1 MVTKVGYTFSIFV
14 LNKLFKEGLNQKPY
28 VPYKDIAL
36 SKFQSGDLFQHTL
49 SAKAI
54 SGDDQKVEPQYGQT
68 HEIIFAKVYKY
79 PFKWAL
85 LCKLQHMMY
94 HGNKDFFPLFQKQSS
109 TPKCIFHEHN
119 FTKIFH

>member
-1 MVTKVGYTFSIFV
+1 MIWSQKLDTIFSIFV
-14 LNKLFKEGLNQKPY
+14 FNKLFKKGINQKPY
-28 VPYKDIAL
+28 VPYKDIVL

-94 HGNKDFFPLFQKQSS
+94 HGNKDFFFPLSKAVFN
-109 TPKCIFHEHN
+109 PKMYIP
-119 FTKIFH
+119 